1 MADRKV
7 YIGKPQTRGK
17 ALTIA
22 VVFLIWMIC
31 GNISM
36 PEFALSASK
45 YPQAAGNINDYVGV
59 LSQDDRVNLEALVNS
74 VLEQTGA
81 TFAVAIVGDTGDDD
95 LLGYSVG
102 LYEEWGLGQKGEDK
116 GLLILVSMEDRGVRA
131 EVGYGL
137 EHIITDARA
146 GDCLDQMMPY
156 FQEEQY
162 GKGIYSGLLHAAKY
176 VASAEGIE
184 LQLEAASSD
193 YGDTFYKP
201 PQKISW
207 FLFPFLIIPLAIGGI
222 FSFRGRRCPR
232 CKSKLTVVD
241 KVVQRATYD
250 TGGLALR
257 VYQCPKC
264 GYRDQ
269 KTYRTSRLSRPSSGF
284 PLGPGPF
291 FGGGSGRTGGGVS
304 GPRGFGG
311 GRSGGGGA
319 SRRW

>member
-1 MADRKV
+1 MADRRV
-7 YIGKPQTRGK
+7 HIENPRTRGR
-17 ALTIA
+17 ALAIA
-22 VVFLIWMIC
+22 VVFLVWVVS
-31 GNISM
+31 GNVLA
-36 PEFALSASK
+36 PGFARSASK
-45 YPQAAGNINDYVGV
+45 YPQAVGNINDYAEV
-59 LSQDDRVNLEALVNS
+59 LSQDDKTNLEALVNS

-81 TFAVAIVGDTGDDD
+81 AFAVAIVPDTGDDD

-102 LYEEWGLGQKGEDK
+102 LYEEWGLGRKGEDK
-116 GLLILVSMEDRGVRA
+116 GLLVLVSVEGREVRA

-156 FQEEQY
+156 FEEGQY

-193 YGDTFYKP
+193 YGNTFYRP
-201 PQKISW
+201 PQKVSW
-207 FLFPFLIIPLAIGGI
+207 FRFPFLIVALAIGAI
-222 FSFRGRRCPR
+222 FSFRGKRCPR
-232 CKSKLTVVD
+232 CKARLSVVD
-241 KVVQRATYD
+241 RLVQNATYN
-250 TGGLALR
+250 TGGVALR
-257 VYQCPKC
+257 VYQCPRC

-269 KTYRTSRLSRPSSGF
+269 KMYRTSRLSRPASGF